1 MRTSLDAPSP
11 ESGDTSDRLAGIDD
25 LFLSFSLELSGD
37 DVLFSSGI
45 SCSRICTCNNCGGG
59 GTSFLESLNVR
70 SICRVPATYSW
81 PWAMASAWI
90 YLPFYTRG
98 AVAFVRISP
107 HGLRR

>member
-59 GTSFLESLNVR
+59 GTSFLESLNPR
-70 SICRVPATYSW
+70 NIWRGPASDSQ
-81 PWAMASAWI
+81 PLAMVSRWFPLI
-90 YLPFYTRG
+90 NRG
-98 AVAFVRISP
+98 ALTSSV
-107 HGLRR
+107 